1 MYNFYMRKIAE
12 RLKFLRAE
20 QNLTYENLSSQIGI
34 TVSTLF
40 NWENGLVDIP
50 SDKLIILSKFYK
62 VSSDYLLGLED

>member
-1 MYNFYMRKIAE
+1 MRKIAE